1 MQNGVYTI
9 ASGAVAVEFKN
20 DDRIENLPHVY
31 VSHIALNFGTAPVD
45 ASKVSI
51 AVVDASDFEVVVENL
66 DVVGKAVVFYE
77 FATRLPL
84 VRGDALKIAYP
95 NVDGGKIK
103 IRVFHTYR
111 I

>member
-9 ASGAVAVEFKN
+9 ASGAVAVEFKS

-51 AVVDASDFEVVVENL
+51 AVVDASGFEVVVANL
-66 DVVGKAVVFYE
+66 EVVGKAVVFYE

-84 VRGDALKIAYP
+84 ARGDVVKVSYQ
-95 NVDGGKIK
+95 NVDDGKIK